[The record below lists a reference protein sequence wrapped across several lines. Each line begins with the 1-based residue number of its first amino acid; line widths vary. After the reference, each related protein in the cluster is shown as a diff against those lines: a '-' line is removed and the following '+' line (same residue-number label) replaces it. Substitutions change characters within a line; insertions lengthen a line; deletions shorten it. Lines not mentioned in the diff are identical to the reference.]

1 MGKDENATE
10 QKNKDDS
17 NKVAV
22 NSALFIGSI
31 ILLITIIFLLSIHI
45 GSPNDHDLDSY
56 TKSDLGT
63 LGDLLGGTLN
73 PILSFATICLLV
85 WSIQIQ
91 LKELSD
97 TREELRTTNAHH
109 SQNIAEQKH
118 HFRTEQILRN
128 LDVLENEV
136 LKLFNSVVAHPGTW
150 VFDGSFQSDCLTVA
164 AVSERPELWKKL
176 NSLTTAKLEK
186 ALASF
191 LTIGLASKS
200 IYHQFLISNVPSEYY
215 SYRLANIV
223 YETVTTISRLKE
235 NILKSSLPNNVD
247 IILVELQELHDE
259 LFEVF
264 ADSPNSLAQTQTKP
278 D

>member
-63 LGDLLGGTLN
+63 LGDLLGGALN

-91 LKELSD
+91 LKELAD
-97 TREELRTTNAHH
+97 TREELKKTNAHH
-109 SQNIAEQKH
+109 FRNLFEQKR
-118 HFRTEQILRN
+118 HFSTEQLLKN

-136 LKLFNSVVAHPGTW
+136 TKQLNTIVAYPGGWVVNA
-150 VFDGSFQSDCLTVA
+150 SYQSDNLTVA
-164 AVSERPELWKKL
+164 NASERPELWKKL
-176 NSLTTAKLEK
+176 NSTSIEKLK
-186 ALASF
+186 TALASF
-191 LTIGLASKS
+191 LTIGLASKN
-200 IYHQFLISNVPSEYY
+200 IYEQLYIENVPSEYY
-215 SYRLANIV
+215 SYRLSNIIF
-223 YETVTTISRLKE
+223 ESITMISRLE
-235 NILKSSLPNNVD
+235 SNLEQVNGGLSQPNN
-247 IILVELQELHDE
+247 IQKTLEELEELQNGLIK
-259 LFEVF
+259 LFAE
-264 ADSPNSLAQTQTKP
+264 ASM
-278 D
+278 